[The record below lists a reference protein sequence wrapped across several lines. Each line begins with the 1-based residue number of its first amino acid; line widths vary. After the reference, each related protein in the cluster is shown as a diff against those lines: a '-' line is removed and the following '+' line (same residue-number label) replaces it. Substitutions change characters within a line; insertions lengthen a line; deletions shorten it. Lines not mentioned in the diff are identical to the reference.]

1 MAATILNMFQLFLFW
16 CIEFSVLI
24 SVVSAATSTT
34 TPASTST
41 AASTVTTSTTPTTT
55 TVTTTTTRP
64 TVPTTNIPLN
74 TDIGK
79 CPCDLTGNACDVNCC
94 CDPEC
99 TENDKL
105 VFSQCLPSSY
115 VLDDKLC
122 FNKNVFL
129 FENGPS
135 TSGES
140 GDLFCI
146 YYDNDQKRNYYSN
159 PSLVTSEAEFLKY
172 AAAYGKFSFQSPA
185 PPQLTS
191 QFNNYYKSGDP
202 LYVVYENQAFS
213 YLGLPT
219 SLSTS
224 VCSDSNP
231 AAYLIDASSQCNRLY
246 TISSFSADC
255 INDLKLKADTYFKGF
270 RIVKDPFL
278 LKPFNSSTSI
288 QDPVVGSP
296 NLASVTDL
304 YNNSFTTE
312 ILLGTVQCINGNGMK
327 GSCLTNTTQ
336 TPYFNTT
343 DNRCY
348 NVVVEVNYRFELN
361 GTFGIQKA
369 YVDFVFQNIDKSKVS
384 QTFSTK
390 FTKVI
395 STSSTSVQRSGNPG
409 YQIGQ
414 PIIAG
419 KFNASVSGTTEKIE
433 LLPEDRLSLMRPS
446 ASGDCTTITGQT
458 REPVLFGQD
467 MRTGCFISIN
477 TTSTSSVC
485 QELQQEIMN
494 AIEGS
499 DVPPLINGLYAKN
512 NRYVAMFG
520 NSEVTK
526 TGDWVEIFFP
536 NRPVPP
542 SSSSS
547 SCTLSLGANIQILY
561 AKIGALPNPQ
571 PKIIGVSFIYDDVQ
585 QVVYQCTGP
594 YCQPGSSSLL
604 QKVEISSSVTFI
616 DVSLSPQ
623 AVEGKYPTVAVR
635 LPYDFFYPFLTSSGQ
650 CHPTFSQ
657 TSKFMIILLILTVWS
672 IL

>member
-1 MAATILNMFQLFLFW
+1 
-16 CIEFSVLI
+16 
-24 SVVSAATSTT
+24 
-34 TPASTST
+34 
-41 AASTVTTSTTPTTT
+41 
-55 TVTTTTTRP
+55 
-64 TVPTTNIPLN
+64 
-74 TDIGK
+74 
-79 CPCDLTGNACDVNCC
+79 
-94 CDPEC
+94 
-99 TENDKL
+99 
-105 VFSQCLPSSY
+105 
-115 VLDDKLC
+115 
-122 FNKNVFL
+122 
-129 FENGPS
+129 
-135 TSGES
+135 
-140 GDLFCI
+140 
-146 YYDNDQKRNYYSN
+146 
-159 PSLVTSEAEFLKY
+159 
-172 AAAYGKFSFQSPA
+172 
-185 PPQLTS
+185 
-191 QFNNYYKSGDP
+191 
-202 LYVVYENQAFS
+202 
-213 YLGLPT
+213 
-219 SLSTS
+219 
-224 VCSDSNP
+224 
-231 AAYLIDASSQCNRLY
+231 
-246 TISSFSADC
+246 
-255 INDLKLKADTYFKGF
+255 
-270 RIVKDPFL
+270 
-278 LKPFNSSTSI
+278 
-288 QDPVVGSP
+288 
-296 NLASVTDL
+296 
-304 YNNSFTTE
+304 
-312 ILLGTVQCINGNGMK
+312 
-327 GSCLTNTTQ
+327 
-336 TPYFNTT
+336 
-343 DNRCY
+343 
-348 NVVVEVNYRFELN
+348 
-361 GTFGIQKA
+361 
-369 YVDFVFQNIDKSKVS
+369 
-384 QTFSTK
+384 
-390 FTKVI
+390 
-395 STSSTSVQRSGNPG
+395 
-409 YQIGQ
+409 
-414 PIIAG
+414 
-419 KFNASVSGTTEKIE
+419 
-433 LLPEDRLSLMRPS
+433 MRPS